1 MQVLYWIAIYVY
13 GFIDIKAIRVIG
25 VQVIWFG
32 YFTVMLKLIQVK
44 FSGIRYHFM
53 VVDVFALSGGGGC
66 GIFGKKKHH
75 YRNIGLAFC
84 TWQRTCKLFSVRN
97 NFGNVTIHQ
106 NKTDQ
111 IKRWLTYVLVMTCS
125 FMSSNIWKKKKNNTL
140 HGSYWQKVAKWAS
153 LSHKRH

>member
-106 NKTDQ
+106 NKTGPDKKM
-111 IKRWLTYVLVMTCS
+111 IDLCVGHDLLFYVIQYL
-125 FMSSNIWKKKKNNTL
+125 KKKKNNTL